1 MAPFRNL
8 QRNTKKIFYCLGA
21 QYCCKPTLL
30 TLLTH
35 LAQMQALPLALSGN
49 RASTLG
55 VNTES
60 MHQQRSS
67 LVPAARAISMA
78 QALGD

>member
-21 QYCCKPTLL
+21 QYCCTP

-78 QALGD
+78 QALGA

>member
-21 QYCCKPTLL
+21 QRGYTPTLL
-30 TLLTH
+30 AH

-49 RASTLG
+49 WASTSG

-60 MHQQRSS
+60 MHQQRSG
-67 LVPAARAISMA
+67 LLPAARVISMA
-78 QALGD
+78 QALGA